1 MGGVGAQ
8 ALRAMSTRW
17 VLHVDLDQFQAAVE
31 VRRNPD
37 LAGLPV
43 IVGGNGDPS
52 EPRKV
57 VTCASYPARE
67 FGVHAGM
74 PLRTAARKCPD
85 ATFLPLDTDA
95 YDEASEEVMGLLRD
109 FGHPVEV
116 WGWDEAYVGAD
127 VDDPVHLA
135 EQIREVVAAGTG
147 LSCSVGISDNKQ
159 RAKVATG
166 FGKPAGIYALT
177 EDNWMAVMGDREVD
191 ALWGVGPKTAKKLA
205 GMGIT
210 TVADLASTD
219 AQLLTSTFGPT
230 TGLWILLLA
239 KGGGD
244 TDVSAEPWVPRSR
257 SHVIT
262 FPRDLTDR
270 AEIDSAVVELANQ
283 TLEEIVGQGRVVTRV
298 AVTVRTKTFFTRT
311 KIRKLPSVSTDA
323 ETITRTALELLGQF
337 ELDRPV
343 RLLGVRLELAP
354 PDGEHPRRAFR
365 SAGRRRDPV
374 LGFRR
379 ALATVQRFQNVST
392 VRTARATRP
401 RRWPQRAREE
411 DVDLPH
417 RQAVGPPHRSLQQ
430 VQRPD
435 VGRRVN
441 QESITAHAPKDPV
454 RDVFG

>member
-1 MGGVGAQ
+1 M
-8 ALRAMSTRW
+8 TRW

-31 VRRNPD
+31 VRRNPE
-37 LAGLPV
+37 LAGLPI
-43 IVGGNGDPS
+43 IVGGNGDPN

-67 FGVHAGM
+67 YGVHAGM

-85 ATFLPLDTDA
+85 ATFLPLDTAA
-95 YDEASEEVMGLLRD
+95 YDEASEEVMNLLRD

-127 VDDPVHLA
+127 VDDPVALA
-135 EQIREVVAAGTG
+135 GRIRETIPAETE

-166 FGKPAGIYALT
+166 FGKPAGIYQLT
-177 EDNWMAVMGDREVD
+177 DENWMAVMGDRDVD

-205 GMGIT
+205 GLGIT
-210 TVADLASTD
+210 TVADLAATD
-219 AQLLTSTFGPT
+219 ATLLTSTFGPT

-244 TDVSAEPWVPRSR
+244 TNVSAEPWVPRSR

-270 AEIDSAVVELANQ
+270 SEIDSAVVELAQQ
-283 TLEEIVGQGRVVTRV
+283 TLAEIVDQGRVVTRV

-311 KIRKLPSVSTDA
+311 KIRKLPSASTDSSV
-323 ETITRTALELLGQF
+323 ITQTALELLHLF
-337 ELDRPV
+337 ELERPI

-354 PDGEHPRRAFR
+354 PEG
-365 SAGRRRDPV
+365 GY
-374 LGFRR
+374 
-379 ALATVQRFQNVST
+379 
-392 VRTARATRP
+392 
-401 RRWPQRAREE
+401 
-411 DVDLPH
+411 
-417 RQAVGPPHRSLQQ
+417 
-430 VQRPD
+430 
-435 VGRRVN
+435 
-441 QESITAHAPKDPV
+441 
-454 RDVFG
+454 

>member
-1 MGGVGAQ
+1 M
-8 ALRAMSTRW
+8 TRW

-37 LAGLPV
+37 LAGLPI
-43 IVGGNGDPS
+43 IVGGNGDPN

-57 VTCASYPARE
+57 VTCASYPART

-95 YDEASEEVMGLLRD
+95 YDEASEEVMSLLRD

-116 WGWDEAYVGAD
+116 WGWDEAYLGAD
-127 VDDPVHLA
+127 VDDPFQLA

-166 FGKPAGIYALT
+166 FGKPAGVFALT
-177 EDNWMAVMGDREVD
+177 EDNWMAVMGDRDVD
-191 ALWGVGPKTAKKLA
+191 ALWGVGPKTSKKLA

-219 AQLLTSTFGPT
+219 AQLLASTFGPT

-244 TDVSAEPWVPRSR
+244 TYVSAQPWVPRSR

-262 FPRDLTDR
+262 FPQDLTDR
-270 AEIDSAVVELANQ
+270 AEIDLAVVELANT
-283 TLEEIVGQGRVVTRV
+283 TLGEVVAQGRVVTRV

-311 KIRKLPSVSTDA
+311 KIRKLASASTDVDI
-323 ETITRTALELLGQF
+323 ITQTALELLGQF
-337 ELDRPV
+337 ELDRPI
-343 RLLGVRLELAP
+343 RLLGVRLELAAP
-354 PDGEHPRRAFR
+354 
-365 SAGRRRDPV
+365 AG
-374 LGFRR
+374 GY
-379 ALATVQRFQNVST
+379 
-392 VRTARATRP
+392 
-401 RRWPQRAREE
+401 
-411 DVDLPH
+411 
-417 RQAVGPPHRSLQQ
+417 
-430 VQRPD
+430 
-435 VGRRVN
+435 
-441 QESITAHAPKDPV
+441 
-454 RDVFG
+454 

>member
-1 MGGVGAQ
+1 V
-8 ALRAMSTRW
+8 SNW
-17 VLHVDLDQFQAAVE
+17 ILHVDLDQFQAAVE

-43 IVGGNGDPS
+43 IVGGNGDPT

-85 ATFLPLDTDA
+85 AIFLPLDTRA
-95 YDEASEEVMGLLRD
+95 YDDASEEVMSLLRD

-116 WGWDEAYVGAD
+116 WGWDEAYVGAELND
-127 VDDPVHLA
+127 SDDPIKLA
-135 EQIREVVAAGTG
+135 QQIREVVAAGTG

-166 FGKPAGIYALT
+166 FGKPGRTRGTDEAPGIYALT
-177 EDNWMAVMGDREVD
+177 DSNWMAVMGDRTVD

-205 GMGIT
+205 GLGIT
-210 TVADLASTD
+210 TVADLAATD
-219 AQLLTSTFGPT
+219 ATLLTSTFGPT

-244 TDVSAEPWVPRSR
+244 TNVSAEPWVARSR
-257 SHVIT
+257 SHVVT
-262 FPRDLTDR
+262 FPEDLTER
-270 AEIDSAVVELANQ
+270 AEIDAAVVDLARQ
-283 TLEEIVGQGRVVTRV
+283 TLAEIVTQGRVVSRV

-311 KIRKLPSVSTDA
+311 KIRKLPTAGTDGNL
-323 ETITRTALELLGQF
+323 ITETALQLLDQF

-354 PDGEHPRRAFR
+354 PPG
-365 SAGRRRDPV
+365 GY
-374 LGFRR
+374 
-379 ALATVQRFQNVST
+379 
-392 VRTARATRP
+392 
-401 RRWPQRAREE
+401 
-411 DVDLPH
+411 
-417 RQAVGPPHRSLQQ
+417 
-430 VQRPD
+430 
-435 VGRRVN
+435 
-441 QESITAHAPKDPV
+441 
-454 RDVFG
+454 

>member
-1 MGGVGAQ
+1 MTPA
-8 ALRAMSTRW
+8 W

-31 VRRNPD
+31 VRRRPE
-37 LAGLPV
+37 LEGLPI
-43 IVGGNGDPS
+43 IVGGNGDPT

-74 PLRTAARKCPD
+74 PLRTASRKCPD

-116 WGWDEAYVGAD
+116 WGWDEAYVGAV
-127 VDDPVHLA
+127 VDDPFELA

-166 FGKPAGIYALT
+166 FGKPAGTYALT
-177 EDNWMAVMGDREVD
+177 EDNWMAVMGDRDVD

-210 TVADLASTD
+210 TVADLAATD

-244 TDVSAEPWVPRSR
+244 TNVSAEPWVPRSR

-262 FPRDLTDR
+262 FAKDLTHR
-270 AEIDSAVVELANQ
+270 AEIDSAVIELAQQ
-283 TLEEIVGQGRVVTRV
+283 TLAEVVAQGRVVTRV
-298 AVTVRTKTFFTRT
+298 AVTVRTNTFYTRT
-311 KIRKLPSVSTDA
+311 KIRKLPAPSVDPDLIN
-323 ETITRTALELLGQF
+323 ETALDLLAQF
-337 ELDRPV
+337 ELDRPI
-343 RLLGVRLELAP
+343 RLLGVRLELNP
-354 PDGEHPRRAFR
+354 PDG
-365 SAGRRRDPV
+365 GY
-374 LGFRR
+374 
-379 ALATVQRFQNVST
+379 
-392 VRTARATRP
+392 
-401 RRWPQRAREE
+401 
-411 DVDLPH
+411 
-417 RQAVGPPHRSLQQ
+417 
-430 VQRPD
+430 
-435 VGRRVN
+435 
-441 QESITAHAPKDPV
+441 
-454 RDVFG
+454 